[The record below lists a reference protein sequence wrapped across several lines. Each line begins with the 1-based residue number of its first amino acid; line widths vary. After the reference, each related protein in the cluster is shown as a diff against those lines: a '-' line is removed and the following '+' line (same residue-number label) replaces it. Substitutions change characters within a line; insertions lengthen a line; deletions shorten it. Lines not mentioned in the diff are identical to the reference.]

1 MTPLP
6 PKPPLF
12 IRDSATEGLLASG
25 NFLKTMK
32 GADNMARPNKE
43 MMLRKET
50 KEAILSALEQNGNT
64 EKYLLDQVDQYMEYY
79 DNLKEINARLKQGF
93 KADLVKEKRLL
104 TKEMRSIL
112 TFLKLKPGIDA
123 GGDEPE
129 AL

>member
-1 MTPLP
+1 
-6 PKPPLF
+6 
-12 IRDSATEGLLASG
+12 
-25 NFLKTMK
+25 
-32 GADNMARPNKE
+32 
-43 MMLRKET
+43 
-50 KEAILSALEQNGNT
+50 
-64 EKYLLDQVDQYMEYY
+64 MEYY